1 MGTIENLEKQMPKK
15 SEVVCDLMATVTI
28 IMLLRFSS
36 DAVRASAWASM
47 ACVYDPT
54 LHDSVPSLLLEHIL
68 WAITKHLKIARS
80 LLSCDHYIDLNT
92 LLVKTERY
100 RKARTKNFTPKS
112 HFSEIDTGNIL
123 KIFLET
129 FKETV
134 IWFC

>member
-1 MGTIENLEKQMPKK
+1 MGTIENLEKQMHKK
-15 SEVVCDLMATVTI
+15 SEVICDLMTTVTI
-28 IMLLRFSS
+28 IMLLSFSS
-36 DAVRASAWASM
+36 DAFHASAWASM
-47 ACVYDPT
+47 AYVYDPT

-92 LLVKTERY
+92 SLVKTERY
-100 RKARTKNFTPKS
+100 QKARTNFTPKS

-123 KIFLET
+123 KILLET